1 MIRMPGDRRF
11 TMFIDRLTADFRR
24 WRNYRR
30 TVAQLSR
37 LSRRELEDI
46 GIAPYQIEDVARGRF
61 RR

>member
-1 MIRMPGDRRF
+1 
-11 TMFIDRLTADFRR
+11 MFIDRLTADFRR